1 MTPALTDRRDRTRT
15 LLVCAIALFGLYVP
29 SSIGG
34 TILESLSMLSLAVIG
49 VAVLALLA
57 GSGALGSRPAVVS
70 ALALVGVLAFATV
83 LSPFAA
89 LARGVLMMYVILA
102 AICCARLPRTTDSP
116 WPRRVLLVISVISL
130 TAGGLTA
137 LNVRWI
143 DSAQETWFAAFRPS
157 LVSSMVEMAN
167 KPVLTF
173 ATHSMAAFMF
183 YLLLFLALRTWQ
195 ASRRAEW
202 LVITAGYAAL
212 LVALNSTTAWL
223 LLIVALVQVLGAMT
237 RGAHRN
243 KLFALIV
250 TSALVALGV
259 WAWHGGSS
267 LEAWR
272 ARLVGD
278 SDHGFIARYAPGGL
292 FADDIAYLRSSA
304 FRPIG
309 VTYTRNLY
317 LTDSGIIVALLRG
330 SLPFLIA
337 IYAALYFF
345 FRGNLAS
352 RRTAVWLCVVT
363 AAFDLGFTPLEYFR
377 CLAFF
382 PFVVMYLASTEAS
395 PGQPLP
401 AIDQRRFV
409 AAIGRAWWM
418 VVAGVLAG
426 GAAGAAWR
434 SAQPPAYRAVTR
446 FDTARSLAPQET
458 RRAHAVTVAYQA
470 RHDTELFASVR
481 RELPPEIA
489 AGISDTRFRYI
500 AVSIEAIY
508 AGDML
513 EISATLPS
521 AEWSARTANRIADT
535 VAARSATITSAP
547 GRVPILERLDRAA
560 PPARPQDFRV
570 RAALYGGLGGGCFG
584 LLLIVWRL
592 GPRAARTASP
602 VL

>member
-1 MTPALTDRRDRTRT
+1 MTPALADRRDRTRT
-15 LLVCAIALFGLYVP
+15 LLVCALAIFGLYVP

-34 TILESLSMLSLAVIG
+34 TILESLSMLSLTVIG
-49 VAVLALLA
+49 LAVLGLLL
-57 GSGALGSRPAVVS
+57 GSGAIGSRPAVVS

-89 LARGVLMMYVILA
+89 LARGVLMMYMILA
-102 AICCARLPRTTDSP
+102 GICCLRLPRTTDSP
-116 WPRRVLLVISVISL
+116 WPRRVLLTISVISL
-130 TAGGLTA
+130 AAGALTA
-137 LNVRWI
+137 LGVRWI
-143 DSAQETWFAAFRPS
+143 DTVQEMWYAAFRPS
-157 LVSSMVEMAN
+157 LVISMVELAN

-195 ASRRAEW
+195 ASRRMEW
-202 LVITAGYAAL
+202 LLITAGYAAL

-223 LLIVALVQVLGAMT
+223 LLVVAVVQMLDAVT

-243 KLFALIV
+243 KLVALMAIA
-250 TSALVALGV
+250 ALVALGL
-259 WAWHGGSS
+259 WGWHGGSS
-267 LEAWR
+267 LAAWR
-272 ARLVGD
+272 ARLLGD
-278 SDHGFIARYAPGGL
+278 GDHGFIARYAPGGL
-292 FADDIAYLRSSA
+292 FADDLAYLRSWA
-304 FRPIG
+304 FRPLG

-337 IYAALYFF
+337 IYAALFFF

-352 RRTAVWLCVVT
+352 VRTAVWLCVVT

-377 CLAFF
+377 CLALF

-395 PGQPLP
+395 AGPPLP
-401 AIDQRRFV
+401 AIDRH
-409 AAIGRAWWM
+409 IGATFRRAWWI
-418 VVAGVLAG
+418 VAAGVIAG

-434 SAQPPAYRAVTR
+434 WAQPPVYRAVTR
-446 FDTARSLAPQET
+446 LGTERSLAPQET

-470 RHDTELFASVR
+470 RHDADFLASVR
-481 RELPPEIA
+481 RELPSEIA
-489 AGISDTRFRYI
+489 AGVDDTRFRYI
-500 AVSIEAIY
+500 TVSVEAVY
-508 AGDML
+508 AGDMI
-513 EISATLPS
+513 EVSATLPS

-535 VAARSATITSAP
+535 IAERSAAITSAP
-547 GRVPILERLDRAA
+547 GRVPILERLERAQ
-560 PPARPQDFRV
+560 PPTRPQDFRV
-570 RAALYGGLGGGCFG
+570 RAALFGGLGGGCVG

-592 GPRAARTASP
+592 NPRAARTASA